1 MYSSTTRDLL
11 PGDKIDILCK
21 LFRGIKIENLIDKMD
36 NQSVVA
42 LQKFV
47 WETTA
52 EFGIIARRKNFS
64 RHEITRKMTP
74 TPQYQK
80 SKGCNQHT
88 YQCKATEC
96 INYNPDCAREKIK
109 EHVRVMAE
117 IMQTYIKIEQH
128 QNEAIEKLLSEI
140 H

>member
-1 MYSSTTRDLL
+1 MYDSASKDLS
-11 PGDKIDILCK
+11 PGEKLDILCG
-21 LFRGIKIENLIDKMD
+21 LFRGSKIEKLIDKLD

-64 RHEITRKMTP
+64 RREITRKMTP

-80 SKGCNQHT
+80 SRGCNQHT

-96 INYNPDCAREKIK
+96 INYNPECAREKIK

-117 IMQTYIKIEQH
+117 ILQSYIKIER
-128 QNEAIEKLLSEI
+128 QNEPVENPLLEI

>member
-1 MYSSTTRDLL
+1 MFTQTTETLR
-11 PGDKIDILCK
+11 PGDKLDILYR
-21 LFRGIKIENLIDKMD
+21 LFQGDDLGQLIDALD
-36 NQSVVA
+36 NNSVVG

-64 RHEITRKMTP
+64 RREITRKMTP

-80 SKGCNQHT
+80 SRGCNQHT

-96 INYNPDCAREKIK
+96 IHFNPKCAREKIK
-109 EHVRVMAE
+109 EHVKVMAE
-117 IMQTYIKIEQH
+117 TLQEYIKIER
-128 QNEAIEKLLSEI
+128 QNEPFEEMLQEI

>member
-1 MYSSTTRDLL
+1 MFGPSKDVLR
-11 PGDKIDILCK
+11 PGEKLDILCS
-21 LFRGIKIENLIDKMD
+21 LFRGENIEELIDKMD
-36 NQSVVA
+36 NSSVVA

-64 RHEITRKMTP
+64 RREITKKMTP

-80 SKGCNQHT
+80 SRGCNQHT

-96 INYNPDCAREKIK
+96 IHYNPECAREKIK
-109 EHVRVMAE
+109 EHVKVMAE
-117 IMQTYIKIEQH
+117 TLQNYIKIERR
-128 QNEAIEKLLSEI
+128 NEPIEKLLLEI

>member
-1 MYSSTTRDLL
+1 MFGQTKETLR
-11 PGDKIDILCK
+11 PGEKLDILYC
-21 LFRGIKIENLIDKMD
+21 LFRGDNIEQLIDKLD
-36 NQSVVA
+36 NDSVVA

-64 RHEITRKMTP
+64 RREITRKMTP

-80 SKGCNQHT
+80 SRGCNQHT

-96 INYNPDCAREKIK
+96 IRYNPECAREKIK
-109 EHVRVMAE
+109 EHVKVMAE
-117 IMQTYIKIEQH
+117 TLQEYIKIER
-128 QNEAIEKLLSEI
+128 QNEPFEKMLLEI